1 MKNFNICPAN
11 LTGRVKR
18 ACEAQNFSLKL
29 NPQNGLRRHSFTHS
43 FNRKLQKLSN
53 RNFAVIASVA
63 IALSFVPLIYE
74 VTANNSAVNEQRFP
88 LQFQFEGLEGKRVH
102 VSYGHGLI
110 IQTIYSNDWS
120 FETDPAFKGS
130 ESVKIYLLQPNG
142 ILLWEGN
149 VSATPNSKIIFSS
162 NIEGVNVMVES

>member
-1 MKNFNICPAN
+1 MQIYAETRTAEAAEN
-11 LTGRVKR
+11 GRALDFQVYIISVPSI
-18 ACEAQNFSLKL
+18 N
-29 NPQNGLRRHSFTHS
+29 
-43 FNRKLQKLSN
+43 SN
-53 RNFAVIASVA
+53 S
-63 IALSFVPLIYE
+63 E
-74 VTANNSAVNEQRFP
+74 
-88 LQFQFEGLEGKRVH
+88 FEGLEGKRVH